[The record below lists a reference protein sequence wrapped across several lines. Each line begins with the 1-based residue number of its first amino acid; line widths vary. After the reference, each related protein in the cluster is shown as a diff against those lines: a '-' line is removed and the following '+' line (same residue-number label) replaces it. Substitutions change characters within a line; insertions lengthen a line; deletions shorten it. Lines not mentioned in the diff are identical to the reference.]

1 MPLTMQRRQALLGAT
16 ITTTLLLAVGFGVLP
31 RVGGATPSTVHV
43 AAGTG
48 TGTGTGNTTIG
59 ETPPASTDTQPP
71 ELASATASG
80 PTPTHAPT
88 DAPPV
93 TTPPATAASSDSS
106 APSAPGPAGPARL
119 PFGQRVNPS
128 SADVQAAIGAL
139 HQRIPMFQPTEQQLR
154 TFAEAVCA
162 SFDQGQT
169 EAQVQSTVQDAVSRI
184 EGATLSAADADFA
197 VRTVVGLRCPGS
209 L

>member
-1 MPLTMQRRQALLGAT
+1 
-16 ITTTLLLAVGFGVLP
+16 LLAVGVGVLP
-31 RVGGATPSTVHV
+31 RVGDTTPLAHV

-48 TGTGTGNTTIG
+48 DTTIA
-59 ETPPASTDTQPP
+59 ETPPASSETQPRQ
-71 ELASATASG
+71 LASATASE
-80 PTPTHAPT
+80 PTPAGAPSN
-88 DAPPV
+88 APPV
-93 TTPPATAASSDSS
+93 TTSPTMAASADANASSDSS
-106 APSAPGPAGPARL
+106 ALSAPGPAGPARL

-128 SADVQAAIGAL
+128 SVEVQAAINAL

-184 EGATLSAADADFA
+184 EGASLSAADADFA

>member
-1 MPLTMQRRQALLGAT
+1 MPLTLQRRQALLGAT

-31 RVGGATPSTVHV
+31 RVGGATPSTVDV
-43 AAGTG
+43 A
-48 TGTGTGNTTIG
+48 TGTGNTTIG

-93 TTPPATAASSDSS
+93 TTPPATAASSDLS

-184 EGATLSAADADFA
+184 DGATLSAADADFA